1 MPIIGK
7 PDNKLSEAAHDSE
20 RVATLA
26 LELGSRAACS
36 ESLDG
41 LYFLLTNDL
50 HTLASFDRCLL
61 ITHLEGE
68 SRFVAA
74 THHPMVE
81 KKSLLAAKLQKLA
94 QELPRLKNPLIL
106 SRQHTFN
113 VLTPEAPP
121 DGTLSAL
128 KEYGDL
134 AGWNHLCCI
143 PLNYEGAPV
152 GHLLME
158 FSGDNLPDKSALS
171 AVAKVAPIFGNAI
184 VCRWLAERKPAIT
197 ANMGPE
203 AGVHRPKRK
212 WATRRAP
219 LLACTAAGLAALFFL
234 VPFTFSVGGEAVIA
248 PKERQYAFCKI
259 SGLIAAVDVRQGSQ
273 VEKGQPLATLDPR
286 ELDFR
291 ITREERQ
298 FELLTREMALSR
310 SKAFDDPSMLA
321 KVKLAELKREGVQA
335 ELEFLRWQRQFLVIT
350 APVSGV
356 IVTKDVETLVGKKL
370 EAGEP
375 FCEIA
380 EPGLLCTEISVPED
394 RIMRVKLG
402 QEAQVYLNNAPGRGY
417 KIRVDEIAPRSE
429 VEPRVGNVYKVT
441 AVFVDSPG
449 PIKVGMKG
457 IAGIDTGTTN
467 LWTILTLRL
476 ASRLNRLSLYFR

>member
-1 MPIIGK
+1 LETASDDP
-7 PDNKLSEAAHDSE
+7 
-20 RVATLA
+20 RVPTLA
-26 LELGSRAACS
+26 LELASRAACS

-50 HTLASFDRCLL
+50 RTLTSFDRCLL
-61 ITHLEGE
+61 ITHLGGA

-74 THHPMVE
+74 THLPTIE
-81 KKSLLAAKLQKLA
+81 NKSLLASKLQKLA

-106 SRQHTFN
+106 SRQPTFK
-113 VLTPEAPP
+113 VLTPETLA
-121 DGTLSAL
+121 DHALSAL
-128 KEYGDL
+128 REYGDL

-143 PLNYEGAPV
+143 PLSYEEAPV

-158 FSGDNLPDKSALS
+158 FSGDNLPEKSAVS
-171 AVAKVAPIFGNAI
+171 AVAKVAPVFGNAI
-184 VCRWLAERKPAIT
+184 VCRWLAEQKRSIVT
-197 ANMGPE
+197 NLGPQDG
-203 AGVHRPKRK
+203 ARHLKRK
-212 WATRRAP
+212 WAARRV
-219 LLACTAAGLAALFFL
+219 LLVALVAALVTALLFF

-259 SGLIAAVDVRQGSQ
+259 RGLIAKVDVRQGSQ
-273 VEKGQPLATLDPR
+273 VAKGQQLAALDPR

-291 ITREERQ
+291 IKREERQ
-298 FELLTREMALSR
+298 FELLTQEMALSR
-310 SKAFDDPSMLA
+310 SRAFDDPSLLA
-321 KVKLAELKREGVQA
+321 KVKLAELKREGVNA

-380 EPGLLCTEISVPED
+380 QPGLLCTEISVPED

-402 QEAQVYLNNAPGRGY
+402 QAAHVYLNNAPSRGY
-417 KIRVDEIAPRSE
+417 RLKVDEIAPRSE

-457 IAGIDTGTTN
+457 IAGIDTGATD

-476 ASRLNRLSLYFR
+476 SSRLNRLSLYFR